1 MQVFPHNKVLLLFTS
16 PSLSLSLSQVHW
28 ETRYRI
34 GQFDIENKNCMHSH
48 TMKWHIRYL
57 RSVSQCLFYW
67 SFIFFSDDFPFKFWD
82 FSQWT
87 QNPTISRIRRYTFV
101 FSKIKYNWTSN
112 CTSKRFAKMNEA
124 SHKNFLIKNCFS
136 VASFRFRP
144 IYHSIVQRETCCSQS
159 GGLTWKYKGN
169 YQQKIFL
176 SNWSYQLKWQNYINI
191 TMIRIESPL
200 HLIAVTRSND
210 VHHIGAL
217 Q

>member
-1 MQVFPHNKVLLLFTS
+1 MLNSSTVFRRLFVGFCVLNNGMKTCKFFHITKFYYYS
-16 PSLSLSLSQVHW
+16 PVLVSVSVLSQVHW

-67 SFIFFSDDFPFKFWD
+67 SFIFFSDGFPFKFWD

-124 SHKNFLIKNCFS
+124 THKNFSIKNCFS
-136 VASFRFRP
+136 VAPTNLSFD
-144 IYHSIVQRETCCSQS
+144 CAAWD
-159 GGLTWKYKGN
+159 L
-169 YQQKIFL
+169 L
-176 SNWSYQLKWQNYINI
+176 
-191 TMIRIESPL
+191 
-200 HLIAVTRSND
+200 
-210 VHHIGAL
+210 
-217 Q
+217 